1 MSSSLVLVAL
11 AAAGPMRT
19 DTLTLLHLRPPD
31 ELVAKEV
38 TTLALLPAG
47 AGLDSSCNVVVDEG
61 TPSPVD
67 TAIHLAIPQLFT
79 WTTPVVPEGSVAFAP
94 PEAAHNA
101 FRIVEPATVEVQAA
115 GAGLA
120 LTPGA
125 RVPASKLVPALGVDA
140 ILAIRAGGSDRVDE
154 VDVSVSGTLCAGRKL
169 LWSHR
174 EREEE
179 PIVSA
184 VLVNGKPLPT
194 SVNAAYN
201 RALNRAFPRLA
212 KKIQALW
219 DPIEVAWPVDRCTRA
234 ALTELEAGYVD
245 AAWKAYDDAVAT
257 QGSKCDPAVGR
268 TFLGL
273 KLAVQ
278 GDLDGAARELS
289 AAFDTSQDPAVQA
302 ARVQVATL
310 QAERKTLDA
319 YWSRTTPA
327 AAPVVKALKPAELC
341 AQAGGSRFVLV
352 RSGSGS
358 GATAVEAA
366 LAGCPGRVPVAEVD
380 GALQA
385 FQVPHGQL
393 VQPAA
398 AATVGAFVDAKRV
411 WVVGESG
418 PTGAV
423 RVTEQRLAGAGKP
436 AETIEHQVEP

>member
-1 MSSSLVLVAL
+1 MSSSLLLAAL
-11 AAAGPMRT
+11 ALAGPMRT
-19 DTLTLLHLRPPD
+19 ESIPVLRLRPPD

-47 AGLDSSCNVVVDEG
+47 AGLDASCNVVVDEG

-140 ILAIRAGGSDRVDE
+140 ILAIRGSGNDRTDAVE
-154 VDVSVSGTLCAGRKL
+154 VSVSGTLCAGRKL
-169 LWSHR
+169 LWTHR

-179 PIVSA
+179 PIGVA
-184 VLVNGKPLPT
+184 ITVNGKPVPAA
-194 SVNAAYN
+194 VNAAYQ
-201 RALNRAFPRLA
+201 RALDRAFPRLA
-212 KKIQALW
+212 KKVQALW
-219 DPIEVAWPVDRCTRA
+219 DPLDVAWPVDRCTKSALTRLKAGEAEEAWRAHDEAVEASGGKCDATASRTFA
-234 ALTELEAGYVD
+234 ALE
-245 AAWKAYDDAVAT
+245 
-257 QGSKCDPAVGR
+257 
-268 TFLGL
+268 
-273 KLAVQ
+273 LAVQ
-278 GDLDGAARELS
+278 GDLEGAARDLS
-289 AAFDTSQDPAVQA
+289 AAFEASQDPAVQA

-310 QAERKTLDA
+310 QAERKALEA
-319 YWSRTTPA
+319 YWSRTTVA
-327 AAPVVKALKPAELC
+327 ATSVVKALKPAELC